1 MPVVQSPGAADE
13 DDRKKRA
20 RPVAASAI
28 MRDGFQE
35 SNAMT
40 PDFVGVTGLPRSG
53 STLLCQLLAQHPDVH
68 CDGQSSPLCNALLG
82 IRRMVSSD
90 QFFLSQLDNGFASS
104 YGHLVSAMQG
114 FLRSWHHDNEK
125 KVVVDKNRAW
135 LHTIE
140 LLLQL
145 APEAKLVVCIRELGQ
160 VYGSIEAQ
168 HQRTLMI
175 DFIDQLADFDRFGRA
190 DMLFAKD
197 KAIGSP
203 LLSLNAVQDLP
214 VAVQQR
220 LYFLRFEDLMAR
232 PAACMSHL
240 YAWLGLAPF
249 EIDSQRLAT
258 GRGESD
264 SHYRMKY
271 LHRQAERI
279 ETPALHLIPP
289 RIQAH
294 IEKACAWYYDLY
306 YPKAATR

>member
-1 MPVVQSPGAADE
+1 MIPQF
-13 DDRKKRA
+13 
-20 RPVAASAI
+20 I
-28 MRDGFQE
+28 
-35 SNAMT
+35 
-40 PDFVGVTGLPRSG
+40 GVTGLPRAG
-53 STLLCQLLAQHPDVH
+53 STLLCQLLSQHPDVH
-68 CDGQSSPLCNALLG
+68 CDGQSSPLCNTLLG
-82 IRRMVSSD
+82 IRRMVSND
-90 QFFLSQLDNGFASS
+90 QFFLSQLDNDFAAS
-104 YGHLVSAMQG
+104 YGHLSSAMKG
-114 FLRSWHHDNEK
+114 FLRSWYHDHDK
-125 KVVVDKNRAW
+125 KAVVDKNRAW
-135 LHTIE
+135 LHAIE

-168 HQRTLMI
+168 HQRTILL

-214 VAVQQR
+214 PAVRER
-220 LYFLRFEDLMAR
+220 LYFLRFEDLMAQ
-232 PAACMSHL
+232 PTACMSHL
-240 YAWLGLAPF
+240 HAWLGLAPF
-249 EIDSQRLAT
+249 ETNPQHLLT
-258 GRGESD
+258 GKRESD

-279 ETPALHLIPP
+279 QAPALHVIPP

-306 YPKAATR
+306 YPKSAMR